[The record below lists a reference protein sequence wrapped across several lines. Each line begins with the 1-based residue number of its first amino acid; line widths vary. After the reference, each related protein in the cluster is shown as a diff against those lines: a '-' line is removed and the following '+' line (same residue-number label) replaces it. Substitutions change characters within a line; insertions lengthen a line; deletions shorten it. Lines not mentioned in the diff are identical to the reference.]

1 MELAMGMQ
9 VVVLAGGF
17 GSRLQPWTYTIPKP
31 LLPLLDRTLVEQVV
45 SGVPSE
51 LIDEVII
58 AAGYKVGHLR
68 DYFASC
74 ELDYDVK
81 IVPEDEPMGT
91 GGALKNCMDHLS
103 GTFACFNGDV
113 VSSLDFSSMLQQHK
127 NMNCLGTL
135 ALWEVADPTRFGIVG
150 IDEDRLVTR
159 FKEKPA
165 PEEVFSNLIN
175 AGSYILEEDV
185 FELMPDGRSSLE
197 RELFPVL
204 AEQGALGGMPF
215 DGYFIDAGTP
225 ESWKSAV
232 KAAIVHGR
240 HDAGLVDSSSWFADS
255 QTIDCTRKGHNMFAK
270 GSDVAGS
277 ATIHDCTLLEH
288 SRVADGSSLQD
299 CLLGMAAKV
308 GRDCQLRGVI
318 IDHEAEVPDGTVQ
331 TGGVFPQVE

>member
-1 MELAMGMQ
+1 M
-9 VVVLAGGF
+9 
-17 GSRLQPWTYTIPKP
+17 K
-31 LLPLLDRTLVEQVV
+31 
-45 SGVPSE
+45 
-51 LIDEVII
+51 
-58 AAGYKVGHLR
+58 
-68 DYFASC
+68 
-74 ELDYDVK
+74 
-81 IVPEDEPMGT
+81 
-91 GGALKNCMDHLS
+91 
-103 GTFACFNGDV
+103 
-113 VSSLDFSSMLQQHK
+113 
-127 NMNCLGTL
+127 CLGTL

-150 IDEDRLVTR
+150 IDENRLVTK

-204 AEQGALGGMPF
+204 AERRALGGMPF
-215 DGYFIDAGTP
+215 EGYFIDAGTP

-232 KAAIVHGR
+232 NAAIVHGR

-255 QTIDCTRKGHNMFAK
+255 QAIDCTRKGHNMFAT

-277 ATIHDCTLLEH
+277 ATIHDCTLLAR